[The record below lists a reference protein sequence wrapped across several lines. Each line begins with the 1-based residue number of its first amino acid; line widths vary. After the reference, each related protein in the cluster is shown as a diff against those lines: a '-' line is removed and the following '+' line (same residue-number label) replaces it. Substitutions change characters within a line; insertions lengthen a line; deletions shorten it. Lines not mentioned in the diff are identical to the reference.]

1 MGRPGALTVDRGPP
15 DVALRAARNDDV
27 ALVRSWRN
35 DPDAV
40 RFSTSRRPV
49 SELDHGRWF
58 SAALVDPRV
67 RLWVAEERGI
77 PVGQA
82 RLNLDGDA
90 GVLSIAVAPAARG
103 RGVGQQMLRIALAEI
118 ERDHLV
124 AIVTAVT
131 HPDNSA
137 SMRAFERVGF
147 RRRGRSADGFIVFE
161 LRLG

>member
-1 MGRPGALTVDRGPP
+1 
-15 DVALRAARNDDV
+15 
-27 ALVRSWRN
+27 
-35 DPDAV
+35 
-40 RFSTSRRPV
+40 
-49 SELDHGRWF
+49 
-58 SAALVDPRV
+58 VDPRV

-77 PVGQA
+77 PVGQV

-90 GVLSIAVAPAARG
+90 GVFSIAVAPAARG
-103 RGVGQQMLRIALAEI
+103 RGVGQQMLRIALAEV